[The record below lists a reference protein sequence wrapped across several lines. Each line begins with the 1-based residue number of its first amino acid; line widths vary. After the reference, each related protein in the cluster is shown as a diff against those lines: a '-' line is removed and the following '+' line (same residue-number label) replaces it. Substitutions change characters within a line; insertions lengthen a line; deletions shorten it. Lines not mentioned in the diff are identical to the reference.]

1 MKKLILKYIG
11 YIITGII
18 LIYIVIS
25 IRNYFKPVEVIIPNN
40 TQVDSLNNII
50 KQNNILLQRNNKI
63 IDSLYNHKSQIT
75 NRYETTIQNY
85 INPSIVSDDS
95 ISRYISKE
103 LHNWK

>member
-11 YIITGII
+11 YIIAIII

-25 IRNYFKPVEVIIPNN
+25 IRNYFKPVEVIIHDT
-40 TQVDSLNNII
+40 TQLDSLNNII
-50 KQNNILLQRNNKI
+50 KQNNILLQRSNKI

-103 LHNWK
+103 LRNWK